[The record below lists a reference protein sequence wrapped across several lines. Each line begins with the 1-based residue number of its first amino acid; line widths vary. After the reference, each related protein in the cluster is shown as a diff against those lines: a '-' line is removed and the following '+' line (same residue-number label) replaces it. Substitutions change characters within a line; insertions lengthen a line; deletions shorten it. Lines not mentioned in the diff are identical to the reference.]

1 LCTFQKIAK
10 LCVNL
15 SRMRHSS
22 LFCLFFIFVFLFRW
36 QDDLIHVSD
45 CTKWARVPAHGGLV
59 FVDEILSIL
68 KCRNSDADSIQT
80 VSTSTDPAH
89 SGVAFV
95 DEIFSILK
103 CRNSDTETI
112 KTVSTSSDGRKGCK
126 YGASSEPDYVSFKRQ
141 NVRRIFRSCSFRHG

>member
-1 LCTFQKIAK
+1 ML
-10 LCVNL
+10 
-15 SRMRHSS
+15 RDH
-22 LFCLFFIFVFLFRW
+22 
-36 QDDLIHVSD
+36 
-45 CTKWARVPAHGGLV
+45 TKWDQVPVHSGLV

-112 KTVSTSSDGRKGCK
+112 KTVSTSSDGRRGCK
-126 YGASSEPDYVSFKRQ
+126 YGASSEPDYVVRQ
-141 NVRRIFRSCSFRHG
+141 IDCLSCVYWAWAVSRLGPWAAHPSLLDDRVGNLRGFYFYKP

>member
-1 LCTFQKIAK
+1 ML
-10 LCVNL
+10 
-15 SRMRHSS
+15 RDH
-22 LFCLFFIFVFLFRW
+22 
-36 QDDLIHVSD
+36 
-45 CTKWARVPAHGGLV
+45 TKWDQVPVHSGLV

-68 KCRNSDADSIQT
+68 KSINSDTDSIQT
-80 VSTSTDPAH
+80 VSTSADPTH
-89 SGVAFV
+89 SVVAFV

-126 YGASSEPDYVSFKRQ
+126 YGASSEPDYVSSKRQ